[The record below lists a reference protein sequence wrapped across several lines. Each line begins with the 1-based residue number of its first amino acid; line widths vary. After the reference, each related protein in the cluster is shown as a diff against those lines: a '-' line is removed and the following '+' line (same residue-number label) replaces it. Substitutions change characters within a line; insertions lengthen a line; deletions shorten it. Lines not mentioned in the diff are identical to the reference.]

1 MDSALTSVP
10 PALEDS
16 LRRRI
21 LILDGAMGTM
31 VQRLAL
37 EEQDYRGERLADHPF
52 PLKGNTDILSLVLPD
67 AVESIHRQYFE
78 AGADIVETNTFSAQR
93 ISQADYGTQDLC
105 YEMNLASARLA
116 RHAADLVTAR
126 NPERPRWVA
135 GSVGPT
141 NRTLSL
147 SPDVN
152 DPGFRALDFDEMAQ
166 AYSEQIR
173 GLLDG
178 GVDMLLVETIFDT
191 LNAKA
196 ALYVLE
202 DCFQASGRRVPVLIS
217 VTISDRSGRT
227 LSGQTLEAF
236 WASVAHANPL
246 CVGVNCA
253 LGAEEM
259 REHVQK
265 LSELVHCYVSCYPN
279 AGLPNEFG
287 EYEDSPE
294 NMGAVIRTFAEAG
307 WLNLVGGCCGTS
319 PEHIQAIARAVEG
332 FAPRVPP
339 SRSPW
344 LRLSGLEPY
353 VVSPQTGF
361 SMVGERTNL
370 TGSPRFARLIRE
382 GDMEGALTVAR
393 QQVESGANLLDV
405 NMDEGLIDSVATMT
419 RFLRLLAAEPDIS
432 RVPIM
437 VDSSR
442 WEVLEAGL
450 KCLQGR
456 SVVNSI
462 SLKDGEE
469 EFRRRAALVRR
480 LGAACVV
487 MAFDEEGQAD
497 TLERKVEI
505 CARAYRIL
513 VHEMGFHPSDVVFDA
528 NVLTVATGIEE
539 HADFGRAFIEAV
551 RQIKQTL
558 PGARTLGGISNVSFA
573 FRGNNAVREAMH
585 AAFLYHAIRAG
596 LDFGIVNAGML
607 MVYEDIPTDLREA
620 VEDVLLNRRSD
631 ATERLLELAERHRR
645 QDERSEGRTEAAWR
659 SLPILERLKH
669 SLIHGID
676 QFIEEDVEE
685 ARGLFDRPL
694 EVIEGPLMDGMSA
707 VGDLFGAGKMFL
719 PQVVKSARV
728 MKKAVACLTPH
739 LEADR
744 QPGDVAKGRI
754 LLATVKG
761 DVHDIGKNIVSVV
774 LGCNGYEVIDAG
786 VMVPCAR
793 ILEEARRHEVQA
805 LGLSGLITPSLD
817 EMVHV
822 AREMERE
829 GFSIPLLVGGAT
841 TSRMH
846 TAVRIAPAYAG
857 PAAHVVDASRAVGVV
872 GGLLD
877 PERRKSFT
885 EDLARDYEGLRQR
898 HQSSR
903 STVDYVSLER
913 ARGNRYTFEWAS
925 AQIDRPDFEGV
936 HRLRRFPLQDLV
948 PYVDWTPF
956 FSAWE
961 LRGLYPRILE
971 DPTVGEQARH
981 LLADGR
987 RLLARIVEED
997 LLRAEGVYGFFPANS
1012 VGDDIHLY
1020 NSTGRERTLAVLPTL
1035 RQQIAK
1041 AEGPHLALADFVAP
1055 LESGRNDWIGAFA
1068 ITTGDGLEEL
1078 VARFRSE
1085 LDDFG
1090 AIMAQVLA
1098 DRLAEAFA
1106 ECLHRNVRAE
1116 WGYGRHEN
1124 LDPEDLIHE
1133 RYRGIRPAPGYPACP
1148 DHTLKSILWD
1158 LLEPERQA
1166 GIRLTENMAMSPGS
1180 SVSGLFLAHPE
1191 ARYFAV
1197 GKIRRDQVED
1207 YAARRGWSIAEVERW
1222 LSPNLAYD
1230 PETAGSS
1237 R

>member
-31 VQRLAL
+31 VQRLNL
-37 EEQDYRGERLADHPF
+37 EEQDYRGQLLADHPV
-52 PLKGNTDILSLVLPD
+52 PLKGNTDILSLTLPEGI
-67 AVESIHRQYFE
+67 ESIHRQYFE
-78 AGADIVETNTFSAQR
+78 AGADVVETNTFNAQR
-93 ISQADYGTQDLC
+93 ISQADYGTEHLC
-105 YEMNLASARLA
+105 YEMNREAARRA
-116 RHAADLVTAR
+116 RRVADTVTSR
-126 NPERPRWVA
+126 SPERPRWVA

-152 DPGFRALDFDEMAQ
+152 DPGFRAVDFDQMAQ
-166 AYSEQIR
+166 AYAEQIR

-202 DCFQASGRRVPVLIS
+202 DCFQACNRRVPVLVS

-236 WASVAHANPL
+236 WTAVAHAHPL

-253 LGAEEM
+253 LGAEGM
-259 REHVQK
+259 RQHVQK
-265 LSELVHCYVSCYPN
+265 LSELAHCYVSCHPN

-287 EYEDSPE
+287 EYDDTPE
-294 NMGAVIRTFAEAG
+294 KMGAVIRTFAEAG
-307 WLNLVGGCCGTS
+307 WLNLVGGCCGST
-319 PEHIQAIARAVEG
+319 PDHIQAIARAVEG

-339 SRSPW
+339 ARSPW
-344 LRLSGLEPY
+344 MRLSGLEPY

-361 SMVGERTNL
+361 SMIGERTNL

-393 QQVESGANLLDV
+393 QQVESGANLLDI
-405 NMDEGLIDSVATMT
+405 NMDEGMIDSVATMV

-456 SVVNSI
+456 SVVNSL

-469 EFRRRAALVRR
+469 EFRRRAGIVRR

-497 TLERKVEI
+497 SLERKVEV

-513 VHEMGFHPSDVVFDA
+513 VHEMGFHPSDLVFDP

-558 PGARTLGGISNVSFA
+558 PGARTLGGISNVSFS

-607 MVYEDIPTDLREA
+607 MVYEDIPLDLREA
-620 VEDVLLNRRSD
+620 VEDVLLNRRVD
-631 ATERLLELAERHRR
+631 ATERLVQMAERHRR
-645 QDERSEGRTEAAWR
+645 QDQPVDTREQAAWR
-659 SLPILERLKH
+659 QRPVLDRLKH
-669 SLIHGID
+669 ALIHGIVEHID
-676 QFIEEDVEE
+676 EDVEE
-685 ARGLFDRPL
+685 ARHLFKRPL
-694 EVIEGPLMDGMSA
+694 EVIEGPLMEGMSA

-728 MKKAVACLTPH
+728 MKKAVAWLTPY

-744 QPGDVAKGRI
+744 QPGEGSKGRI
-754 LLATVKG
+754 LMATVKG

-793 ILEEARRHEVQA
+793 ILEEARAREVQA
-805 LGLSGLITPSLD
+805 IGLSGLITPSLD

-822 AREMERE
+822 AKEMERE
-829 GFSIPLLVGGAT
+829 GFSTPLLIGGAT

-846 TAVRIAPAYAG
+846 TAVKIAPAYAG
-857 PAAHVVDASRAVGVV
+857 PTAHVVDASRAVAVV
-872 GGLLD
+872 QNLLD
-877 PERRKSFT
+877 PARRAAFTTGLQEEYEALRERHR
-885 EDLARDYEGLRQR
+885 RRQ
-898 HQSSR
+898 SV
-903 STVDYVSLER
+903 VDYLSLEQAR
-913 ARGNRYTFEWAS
+913 ANGYTFDWQA

-936 HRLRRFPLQDLV
+936 HRLRRFPLEDLV
-948 PYVDWTPF
+948 RFVDWTPF
-956 FSAWE
+956 FGAWE

-971 DPTVGEQARH
+971 DPQVGAQARK
-981 LLADGR
+981 LLADGQ
-987 RLLARIVEED
+987 RLLEHIVDED
-997 LLRAEGVYGFFPANS
+997 LLRAEGVYAFYPANS

-1035 RQQIAK
+1035 RQQIHK
-1041 AEGPHLALADFVAP
+1041 VDSPNLALADFVAP
-1055 LESGRNDWIGAFA
+1055 VDSGRNDWIGAFA
-1068 ITTGDGLEEL
+1068 ITTGEGLEEL
-1078 VARFRSE
+1078 VASFQADH
-1085 LDDFG
+1085 DDYN
-1090 AIMAQVLA
+1090 AIMAKVLA

-1106 ECLHRNVRAE
+1106 ECLHRRVRGE

-1124 LDPEDLIHE
+1124 LAPEDLIHE

-1148 DHTLKSILWD
+1148 DHTVKSILWD

-1166 GIRLTENMAMSPGS
+1166 GIRLTETMAMAPGS
-1180 SVSGLFLAHPE
+1180 SVSGLYFAHPE

-1197 GKIRRDQVED
+1197 GKILRDQVED
-1207 YAARRGWSIAEVERW
+1207 YAARRGMSVEEVERW
-1222 LSPNLAYD
+1222 LAPHLAYD
-1230 PETAGSS
+1230 HEAGGTG

>member
-31 VQRLAL
+31 VQRLGL
-37 EEQDYRGERLADHPF
+37 EEQDYRGERLADHPV

-93 ISQADYGTQDLC
+93 ISQADYGTQDLS

-116 RHAADLVTAR
+116 RHAADVVTAR

-152 DPGFRALDFDEMAQ
+152 DPGFRAVDFDEMAQ

-191 LNAKA
+191 SNAKA

-265 LSELVHCYVSCYPN
+265 LSEMVHCYVSCYPN

-287 EYEDSPE
+287 EYEETPE
-294 NMGAVIRTFAEAG
+294 HMGAVIRTFAEAG

-361 SMVGERTNL
+361 SMIGERTNL

-497 TLERKVEI
+497 TLERKVDI

-513 VHEMGFHPSDVVFDA
+513 VHEMGFHPSDVVFDS

-607 MVYEDIPTDLREA
+607 MVYEDIPADLREA

-631 ATERLLELAERHRR
+631 ATERLVELAERHRR
-645 QDERSEGRTEAAWR
+645 RQEPSEGRTEAAWR
-659 SLPILERLKH
+659 SLPVLDRLKH

-685 ARGLFDRPL
+685 ARVLFARPL

-728 MKKAVACLTPH
+728 MKKAVAH
-739 LEADR
+739 LLKE
-744 QPGDVAKGRI
+744 GDKSNFG
-754 LLATVKG
+754 
-761 DVHDIGKNIVSVV
+761 S
-774 LGCNGYEVIDAG
+774 
-786 VMVPCAR
+786 
-793 ILEEARRHEVQA
+793 
-805 LGLSGLITPSLD
+805 SSSLQ
-817 EMVHV
+817 
-822 AREMERE
+822 
-829 GFSIPLLVGGAT
+829 GG
-841 TSRMH
+841 
-846 TAVRIAPAYAG
+846 
-857 PAAHVVDASRAVGVV
+857 
-872 GGLLD
+872 
-877 PERRKSFT
+877 
-885 EDLARDYEGLRQR
+885 
-898 HQSSR
+898 
-903 STVDYVSLER
+903 
-913 ARGNRYTFEWAS
+913 
-925 AQIDRPDFEGV
+925 
-936 HRLRRFPLQDLV
+936 
-948 PYVDWTPF
+948 
-956 FSAWE
+956 
-961 LRGLYPRILE
+961 
-971 DPTVGEQARH
+971 TVG
-981 LLADGR
+981 
-987 RLLARIVEED
+987 
-997 LLRAEGVYGFFPANS
+997 P
-1012 VGDDIHLY
+1012 
-1020 NSTGRERTLAVLPTL
+1020 
-1035 RQQIAK
+1035 K
-1041 AEGPHLALADFVAP
+1041 
-1055 LESGRNDWIGAFA
+1055 
-1068 ITTGDGLEEL
+1068 
-1078 VARFRSE
+1078 
-1085 LDDFG
+1085 LD
-1090 AIMAQVLA
+1090 
-1098 DRLAEAFA
+1098 
-1106 ECLHRNVRAE
+1106 
-1116 WGYGRHEN
+1116 
-1124 LDPEDLIHE
+1124 
-1133 RYRGIRPAPGYPACP
+1133 
-1148 DHTLKSILWD
+1148 
-1158 LLEPERQA
+1158 
-1166 GIRLTENMAMSPGS
+1166 
-1180 SVSGLFLAHPE
+1180 
-1191 ARYFAV
+1191 
-1197 GKIRRDQVED
+1197 
-1207 YAARRGWSIAEVERW
+1207 
-1222 LSPNLAYD
+1222 LSPWAQ
-1230 PETAGSS
+1230 
-1237 R
+1237 